1 MNVSGEMTV
10 FRNDHQGSKGAWY
23 SYVTSVS
30 KKREDGSW
38 ARAYLDVMFRKDV
51 VVENKSR
58 INVKEGFLTVREYN
72 DKDGIPQTR
81 LALMVL
87 DFDKAQGNATGFSAL
102 SFDDVPF

>member
-58 INVKEGFLTVREYN
+58 INVKDGFLTVR
-72 DKDGIPQTR
+72 DKKFTANPED
-81 LALMVL
+81 L
-87 DFDKAQGNATGFSAL
+87 FSGPENQL
-102 SFDDVPF
+102 PF